1 MQIILSLTLKITFAT
16 DKMNEMARQEIIGMI
31 KQLLLEADLPGELDI
46 FLSNPN
52 LSISEI
58 QDLLNK
64 LMLNPK
70 TASALQVSTF
80 FQDNELST
88 VLKCLYFQ
96 CRGEWLSYLTLKR

>member
-1 MQIILSLTLKITFAT
+1 MSQMRVTELKNNEKHPLCA
-16 DKMNEMARQEIIGMI
+16 DKMNEMARQEILGMI

-46 FLSNPN
+46 FISSPN

-70 TASALQVSTF
+70 TSSALQVGLF
-80 FQDNELST
+80 
-88 VLKCLYFQ
+88 
-96 CRGEWLSYLTLKR
+96 RPR